1 MKWETED
8 HPKTA
13 KNEQDSKGYT
23 IELSKFIKETK
34 YNGKEGT
41 SQNCV
46 RWTRY
51 KTLLKG
57 SQN

>member
-46 RWTRY
+46 R
-51 KTLLKG
+51 
-57 SQN
+57 